1 MKYNRTHMLLN
12 IVLMLF
18 HTYNGEYN
26 KNNLLFNVACLMH
39 DTQSALLYVQHMHV
53 KRVNGRNLQQRSRG
67 RGNAQTT
74 YKLFKQSHSDGVVR

>member
-26 KNNLLFNVACLMH
+26 INNLLFNVACLMH
-39 DTQSALLYVQHMHV
+39 DTQNALLYVQHMHV

-74 YKLFKQSHSDGVVR
+74 NKLFKQSHSDGVVR